1 MPEAIQDREAID
13 DCIQADN
20 PIAALALDE
29 LFEKMAGRLVDH
41 PGVSR
46 PGRVAGTLGLDALL
60 RTLVV
65 VWTEHAGD
73 RIRIISA
80 RKASRGEAR
89 HYPRD

>member
-1 MPEAIQDREAID
+1 
-13 DCIQADN
+13 
-20 PIAALALDE
+20 
-29 LFEKMAGRLVDH
+29 MAGRLVDD
-41 PGVSR
+41 PGLGR
-46 PGRVAGTLGLDALL
+46 PGRVAGTLGLDALP

-65 VWTEHAGD
+65 VCTERAGD